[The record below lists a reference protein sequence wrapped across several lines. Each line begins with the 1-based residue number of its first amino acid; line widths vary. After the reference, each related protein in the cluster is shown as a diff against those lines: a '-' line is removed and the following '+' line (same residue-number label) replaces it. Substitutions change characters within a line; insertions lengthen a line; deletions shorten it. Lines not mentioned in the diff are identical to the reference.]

1 MEVAD
6 DHVKTVDQ
14 AATCDVT
21 CPLLRE
27 AVTVTQRDT
36 GSVTRHG
43 QCHGLR
49 HVADIGIDDGRA
61 RPLPW
66 VAEQES
72 RDRVALGIEAP
83 ADIGTSRIGARVR

>member
-43 QCHGLR
+43 QCHGLC
-49 HVADIGIDDGRA
+49 HVADIHNQIRF
-61 RPLPW
+61 
-66 VAEQES
+66 
-72 RDRVALGIEAP
+72 LGPPVGLVVEENTYVHAP
-83 ADIGTSRIGARVR
+83 RFAQKDQG